1 MSIFPLRVGRLVN
14 RAVGRQNPQFIHYAK
29 YAMPPSAKANIII
42 SSSAWK
48 KSIGQET
55 NAHFQVG
62 FPIESKTVKKNTTQ
76 GFPINSKIS
85 IFLKDFL
92 EGRKKRLDGVL

>member
-62 FPIESKTVKKNTTQ
+62 FPIESKTVKKKHNPR
-76 GFPINSKIS
+76 FSN
-85 IFLKDFL
+85 
-92 EGRKKRLDGVL
+92 